1 MTPRSRKKTDEEKK
15 NGLIVLGVV
24 ILVLLILLICVILT
38 ERRSD
43 GDETGSAYVDT
54 NAVDWDDGIEDDDSD
69 TAESMVI
76 PGYSG
81 AQMSAG
87 DTVLELSIG
96 NPAENTCYLQ
106 ARLELEDGTV
116 LYESGLLE
124 PGTGYEEIELE
135 QTLEAGTYEAVVH
148 YQGYTMEDEPTA
160 LNSCDSALTL
170 TVLSPDGE

>member
-1 MTPRSRKKTDEEKK
+1 MG
-15 NGLIVLGVV
+15 N
-24 ILVLLILLICVILT
+24 
-38 ERRSD
+38 
-43 GDETGSAYVDT
+43 AYVDT
-54 NAVDWDDGIEDDDSD
+54 NAVDWDDGIEDDTSD

-76 PGYSG
+76 PGYNG
-81 AQMSAG
+81 AQMTAG

-106 ARLELEDGTV
+106 ATLELEDGTV

-170 TVLSPDGE
+170 TVLPSDGE